1 MPNEVIEELSEEGL
15 HSRTVTRLEEDLS
28 RAGTAVGAIGLLTR
42 EELEGKSEEMAAVLV
57 ENEEEEKRKAD
68 VEERLRL
75 QGVEEAGDLTIIDE
89 QTIIVNGKKKKKK
102 KRKKKKKGD
111 VTIINE
117 TINEDIIDIG
127 EPVEEKSEPPSIAM
141 DTSKPR
147 R

>member
-1 MPNEVIEELSEEGL
+1 M
-15 HSRTVTRLEEDLS
+15 
-28 RAGTAVGAIGLLTR
+28 TR
-42 EELEGKSEEMAAVLV
+42 EELEGKSEEMVAVLV
-57 ENEEEEKRKAD
+57 ENEEEKKRKAD